1 MYLVST
7 RERQLLQALGSVI
20 RRARIEHD
28 LCQTSM
34 AARIG
39 ISTPTYR
46 RVEQG
51 HAAVPIGYWIRA
63 LNLLGIEDDVQKLL
77 GSIDIECGSV
87 SAARFQRVRTK
98 SRLSADKSC

>member
-1 MYLVST
+1 MYLASI
-7 RERQLLQALGSVI
+7 REQQVLQALGSEI

-28 LCQTSM
+28 LCQASM

-39 ISTPTYR
+39 VSTPTYR

-63 LNLLGIEDDVQKLL
+63 LNLLGRADDVQKLL

-87 SAARFQRVRTK
+87 SAARFQRVRTR
-98 SRLSADKSC
+98 SRLSAEKDC